1 MVKLLHSRLER
12 FAKLRKLVP
21 AVASTSGY
29 VYVSHMPA
37 GLEED
42 GLRKFFSQFGKVL
55 KVKVSRSKKTGR
67 SKGYSFV
74 EFEEKEP
81 ARIAANTMHGFLL
94 FGKQLVCQYLDEV
107 HKFTMF
113 PNKKNVKDKYPEFK
127 ERYNSQ
133 ESLERTRDRV
143 KRLIENEKILRQKL
157 EEAGISYNFPGYA
170 ALVK

>member
-12 FAKLRKLVP
+12 FSKLRKLVP
-21 AVASTSGY
+21 SVASTHGF
-29 VYVSHMPA
+29 VYVSHMPT

-42 GLRKFFSQFGKVL
+42 GLRKFFSQFGKVV

-74 EFEEKEP
+74 EFEEKEV
-81 ARIAANTMHGFLL
+81 AKIAANTMHGFLL

-113 PNKKNVKDKYPEFK
+113 PNKKNVKDPYIDFK
-127 ERYNSQ
+127 DRYNAQ
-133 ESLERTRDRV
+133 ESVEKTKDRV
-143 KRLIENEKILRQKL
+143 RRLLDNEKALRQKL
-157 EEAGISYNFPGYA
+157 SDLGVVYDFPGYVI
-170 ALVK
+170 LI